1 MQEPFV
7 KSTAMA
13 RVSYDA
19 GTQRLEVEFHDR
31 KIYAYR
37 GVPAELYAALLDAES
52 KGKFFN
58 TAIRS
63 RFAFVSITSSNGPQP
78 A

>member
-1 MQEPFV
+1 MPQPFV
-7 KSTAMA
+7 ESTALA

-19 GTQRLEVEFHDR
+19 DTQHLEVEFRDR
-31 KIYAYR
+31 RIYAYR
-37 GVPAELYAALLDAES
+37 GVPAELYAALLGAES

-58 TAIRS
+58 AAIRS
-63 RFAFVSITSSNGPQP
+63 RFAFGPITGSNGPRP